1 MEDNKLIK
9 LKKILAGLMASTLMF
24 SLVGCGMIEKT
35 EKGINKTVVAK
46 VYKEKI
52 TLGEVDSKLSTV
64 YEQIKAK
71 YGENYKDNSEAME
84 IVKQQRLKM
93 LDTMT
98 NDIIIKENGKK
109 LGIVPS
115 DEEVTTKAKE
125 QLDEIKKS
133 FETDE
138 QYQNALKSAGVTE
151 ESFLEELK
159 PAVISNIVYED
170 AIKDVTVTDEEIKTY
185 YDSNQTLY
193 TETPNRVR
201 PANIVVKTEE
211 EAKEVIA
218 RLDNGEEFAKIAA
231 EKNTD
236 ATKDTGGDLDWIEYN
251 SKQYDKTFLM
261 AAISLNKGEYT
272 KTPVSTKFGFHVI
285 KCLDKEEYPVKPL
298 EDVKETIKET
308 LLKQSQYNKWVETLN
323 AWQKDANIKLYEDKL
338 SKY

>member
-1 MEDNKLIK
+1 MIK
-9 LKKILAGLMASTLMF
+9 LKKILAGLMASALMF
-24 SLVGCGMIEKT
+24 SAVGCGMIEKT
-35 EKGINKTVVAK
+35 EEGISKTVVAK

-64 YEQIKAK
+64 YEQVKAR
-71 YGENYKDNSEAME
+71 YGENYKDNAEAME

-93 LDTMT
+93 LDTMA
-98 NDIIIKENGKK
+98 NDIIIKNNGEK

-115 DEEVTTKAKE
+115 DEEATAKAKE

-138 QYQNALKSAGVTE
+138 QYQNALKAAGVTE

-170 AIKDVTVTDEEIKTY
+170 VVKDVTVTDEEIKSY
-185 YDSNQTLY
+185 YDSNQNLY
-193 TETPNRVR
+193 TESPNKVR
-201 PANIVVKTEE
+201 PAHILVKTEE
-211 EAKEVIA
+211 EAKEIIE
-218 RLDNGEEFAKIAA
+218 RLDNGEDFAKLAA
-231 EKNTD
+231 EKGTD

-272 KTPVSTKFGFHVI
+272 KTPVSTRFGFHVI

-298 EDVKETIKET
+298 EEVKETIQDT
-308 LLKQSQYNKWVETLN
+308 LLKQNQYNKWVETLTV
-323 AWQKDANIKLYEDKL
+323 WQKDANIKLYEDKI